1 MIAIHGKNFVWI
13 HFVRPTADEVLA
25 IAKNYDLHPL
35 VAEELTRPT
44 FRPKVEQYDSHL
56 YLVLHFPT
64 YDAKDSNHGVE
75 IDFIIGKNFFIT
87 TQYTE
92 MPAFE
97 DFLRACETDKRKA
110 KQYMGGT
117 GELLYHLLSHL
128 FANALRELE
137 IMDTHIAAMKSII
150 FKMPSRKFVE
160 DISLLR
166 REVLDFR
173 RTIQP
178 QQSVL
183 ESLEEEGKMFFGKEM
198 RLYVTRI
205 IGEYLRVWHIL
216 ENHKETI
223 EALQETNESLIS
235 LRTAEIT
242 KNLTIMAFVTFPLTL
257 LASLFGMN
265 AKSVPIVGSPHDF
278 WIIIG
283 IMSAGVAGMFAYFHH
298 KKWL

>member
-1 MIAIHGKNFVWI
+1 MTTIHAKNFVWI
-13 HFVRPTADEVLA
+13 HLVRPSADDVFE

-44 FRPKVEQYDSHL
+44 FRPKVEQYDSYL
-56 YLVLHFPT
+56 YLVLHFPK
-64 YDAKDSNHGVE
+64 YDAGDSNHGAE
-75 IDFIIGKNFFIT
+75 IDFIIGKDFLIT
-87 TQYTE
+87 TQYVD
-92 MPAFE
+92 MPSFE
-97 DFLRACETDKRKA
+97 DFLRACESDKRKA
-110 KQYMGGT
+110 KQYMGST
-117 GELLYHLLSHL
+117 GELLYYLLSHL

-137 IMDTHIAAMKSII
+137 IMDTHIAAMKTLI
-150 FKMPSRKFVE
+150 FRVPNRKFVE

-173 RTIQP
+173 RTIHP

-198 RLYVTRI
+198 RLYLTRI
-205 IGEYLRVWHIL
+205 IGDYLRVWHIL

-223 EALQETNESLIS
+223 EALHETNESLIS

-265 AKSVPIVGSPHDF
+265 TVSIPIVGRPHDF
-278 WIIIG
+278 WLIIG
-283 IMSAGVAGMFAYFHH
+283 IMVASVLGMFAYFHY

>member
-1 MIAIHGKNFVWI
+1 MTTIRGKNFLWI
-13 HFVRPTADEVLA
+13 HLVHPSADDIFE

-35 VAEELTRPT
+35 VADELARPT

-56 YLVLHFPT
+56 YLVLHFPK
-64 YDAKDSNHGVE
+64 YDAEDSNHGAE
-75 IDFIIGKNFFIT
+75 IDFIVGKNFFIT
-87 TQYTE
+87 TQYTD

-97 DFLRACETDKRKA
+97 DFLRMCESDKRKA
-110 KQYMGGT
+110 KQFMDTT

-128 FANALRELE
+128 FINALRELE
-137 IMDTHIAAMKSII
+137 IMDASIAAMKTFVFRI
-150 FKMPSRKFVE
+150 PNRKFVE

-183 ESLEEEGKMFFGKEM
+183 QSLEEEGKKFFGKEM
-198 RLYVTRI
+198 RLYLSRI
-205 IGEYLRVWHIL
+205 IGDYFRVWHIL

-223 EALQETNESLIS
+223 EALHETNESLIS

-265 AKSVPIVGSPHDF
+265 AISVPIVGRPYDF

-283 IMSAGVAGMFAYFHH
+283 IMIAGVIGMFAYFRY